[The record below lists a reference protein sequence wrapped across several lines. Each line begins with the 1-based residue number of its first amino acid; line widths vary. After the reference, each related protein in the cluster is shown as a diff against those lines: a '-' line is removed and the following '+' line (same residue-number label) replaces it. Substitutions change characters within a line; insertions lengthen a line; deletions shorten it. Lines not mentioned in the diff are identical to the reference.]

1 VKTLWDR
8 LSIPGRIILLL
19 TLGTAALGLVV
30 TARRDLHTR
39 DPDLIRGNPDVW
51 NRITVM
57 PGGAAAYLS
66 LGRRKHPQPD
76 P

>member
-1 VKTLWDR
+1 MKTPWDR
-8 LSIPGRIILLL
+8 LSIPGRIVLVL
-19 TLGTAALGLVV
+19 TLGTASLGLGL

-51 NRITVM
+51 NRVTVM

-66 LGRRKHPQPD
+66 LGRRRHP
-76 P
+76 

>member
-8 LSIPGRIILLL
+8 LSVPGRVVLVL

-30 TARRDLHTR
+30 TARRDLYAR
-39 DPDLIRGNPDVW
+39 DPELVRGNPTVW
-51 NRITVM
+51 NRVTVV

-66 LGRRKHPQPD
+66 LGRRRHP
-76 P
+76 